1 MEYEKELN
9 AALEAALKAKE
20 VVLKYY
26 YSGFNVE
33 IKEDSSPVTDAD
45 KASDK
50 IIRDYLGARFDYAFL
65 TEESADS
72 KERLN
77 SDYVWIVDPID
88 GTENYVSKDGE
99 FTINIGLAY
108 KHKAV
113 LGVVLL
119 PAKNEIYYAV
129 LNHGAYRIKDGIT
142 TKIHVNDKI
151 EDLTVLCSKNH
162 TNKKEE
168 ETIEKHKDRIK
179 HIKKIGSSIKAC
191 YIASGL
197 GEISY
202 RMSQGT
208 KEWDTCAFQIIV
220 EEAGGLV
227 LKPDKTPITYN
238 RVDIYNREGYIIINR
253 IENFLF

>member
-1 MEYEKELN
+1 MKKLLRSKYKEIRRSI
-9 AALEAALKAKE
+9 
-20 VVLKYY
+20 VD
-26 YSGFNVE
+26 
-33 IKEDSSPVTDAD
+33 KEDRNNIIFNRVINNTKVIDAD
-45 KASDK
+45 T
-50 IIRDYLGARFDYAFL
+50 LL
-65 TEESADS
+65 
-72 KERLN
+72 L
-77 SDYVWIVDPID
+77 
-88 GTENYVSKDGE
+88 YVSNKEEVD
-99 FTINIGLAY
+99 TINIIKY
-108 KHKAV
+108 FIDKKKI
-113 LGVVLL
+113 GV
-119 PAKNEIYYAV
+119 PRIDNGIMNFYYINS
-129 LNHGAYRIKDGIT
+129 LDELMEGYFGILEPT
-142 TKIHVNDKI
+142 SNNKI

-162 TNKKEE
+162 MNKKEE

-238 RVDIYNREGYIIINR
+238 RVDVYNREGYIIINR